1 MLPPEL
7 YTVAE
12 IATFSKLTLRANEHE
27 FVDYLDTGNLT
38 EGLIQSLE
46 HYSDLSK
53 LPSRAKKIV
62 IEGDILFS
70 TVRPNNRHYGIIHGN
85 SKNLVVSTGF
95 SVIRANRNIV
105 LPEYLYYHLTS
116 NSTVE
121 LLQSIAEQSV
131 SAYPSINDSDIG
143 KLEFKIPDTQ
153 IQKAVIKIIESI
165 NQKLSINREINANLH
180 DQIFSEFQYV
190 RKSNKLNEVVLMD
203 LCSFISRGVSPKY
216 ENNTG
221 YWVLGQTCI
230 RNHIVSMNNARTL
243 ISKDY
248 GDKTVHKGDILV
260 NSTGVGSLGRVA
272 QLWFEHPHL
281 VADSHISIVRPKISY
296 EEYLGCFMMSIEDE
310 IENMAEGSTGQ
321 TELPRRSLMQ
331 MMISIP
337 EMDVLKS
344 FGEKVRPLFDLMYKN
359 LEINEKLTKIRDTLL
374 PKLMSGEID
383 VSQLDLGD

>member
-1 MLPPEL
+1 MPSKTFKIKEIGQVVGGGTPSTTNPDYYGGGIPWLSPKDLSDYKKRYIRCGEKNITKLGLDNSSARLMPAGTVLLSSRAPIGYIAIAANEICTNQGFKSIIPNRDLVDSEFLYYSLKNNVERIKDLGVGTTFAEISGKVLENYEINLPEL
-7 YTVAE
+7 DNQMKIVS
-12 IATFSKLTLRANEHE
+12 ILSS
-27 FVDYLDTGNLT
+27 LD
-38 EGLIQSLE
+38 GLI
-46 HYSDLSK
+46 
-53 LPSRAKKIV
+53 
-62 IEGDILFS
+62 
-70 TVRPNNRHYGIIHGN
+70 
-85 SKNLVVSTGF
+85 
-95 SVIRANRNIV
+95 
-105 LPEYLYYHLTS
+105 
-116 NSTVE
+116 E
-121 LLQSIAEQSV
+121 L
-131 SAYPSINDSDIG
+131 
-143 KLEFKIPDTQ
+143 
-153 IQKAVIKIIESI
+153 
-165 NQKLSINREINANLH
+165 NQEINANLH

-281 VADSHISIVRPKISY
+281 VADSHISIVRPKIGY

-337 EMDVLKS
+337 EMDILKL
-344 FGEKVRPLFDLMYKN
+344 FGEKVRPLFDLIYKN

-383 VSQLDLGD
+383 VSQLNLGD

>member
-1 MLPPEL
+1 MPPEL

>member
-165 NQKLSINREINANLH
+165 NQKLSINREINANLLKSARVA
-180 DQIFSEFQYV
+180 FSEMMCTSELSDAVLSDVATITMGQSPPGDSLSEDDTGVLFYQGRAEFGSVFPTPRLYTTDPKRMAKQGSILMSV
-190 RKSNKLNEVVLMD
+190 RAPVGDINVALEKCCIGRGLAAIESNNGMQGFVHYLMD
-203 LCSFISRGVSPKY
+203 YLKPELDVFNGGGTVFGSINKESVNGLEISLPEQKSAEQFNAYAEKIDA
-216 ENNTG
+216 E
-221 YWVLGQTCI
+221 I
-230 RNHIVSMNNARTL
+230 RSNHLEMLKLSEIR
-243 ISKDY
+243 DY
-248 GDKTVHKGDILV
+248 L
-260 NSTGVGSLGRVA
+260 
-272 QLWFEHPHL
+272 
-281 VADSHISIVRPKISY
+281 
-296 EEYLGCFMMSIEDE
+296 
-310 IENMAEGSTGQ
+310 
-321 TELPRRSLMQ
+321 LPR
-331 MMISIP
+331 
-337 EMDVLKS
+337 
-344 FGEKVRPLFDLMYKN
+344 
-359 LEINEKLTKIRDTLL
+359 
-374 PKLMSGEID
+374 LMSGEID
-383 VSQLDLGD
+383 VSTSEIPN